1 MFGVE
6 IAGPSS
12 MSHRRSLKQPG
23 PPSLRRVVDQEAR
36 AADQLSL
43 WLAPGVMFNGIV
55 EALAG
60 HGFNHASLQIFD
72 GDLAVAF
79 YQVAPPDPTGEKV
92 VAYGPPI
99 PLPGGARIVM
109 ATATLGHTAEGKP
122 IIHCHGV
129 LCDRQGRLYG
139 GHIPTDLC
147 VIGVEGVPAWAGVSR
162 DAGFIVRPD
171 TETGFSLLV
180 PCEGNA

>member
-6 IAGPSS
+6 LLDPGS
-12 MSHRRSLKQPG
+12 MAHRRSLKQPG
-23 PPSLRRVVDQEAR
+23 PSSPRRVFPQVAPT
-36 AADQLSL
+36 ADQLSV
-43 WLAPGVMFNGIV
+43 WLAPGVMFDAVVDSMATN
-55 EALAG
+55 
-60 HGFNHASLQIFD
+60 GFNHAGLQIFD

-109 ATATLGHTAEGKP
+109 ASITLGRTVDGKP
-122 IIHCHGV
+122 ILHCHGV
-129 LCDRQGRLYG
+129 LRDRQGKLYG

-147 VIGVEGVPAWAGVSR
+147 VIGAEGVSAWAGVSK